1 MSIHSSLRGINTLIG
16 ERSVLTRSERLQ
28 QLVKKGKLDPK
39 TDSAYRMPKVRTKFK
54 IAGAKKAP
62 KAPGAAGATPAA
74 GGTPAGAAGGAKAAA
89 PAKEAAPKKK

>member
-1 MSIHSSLRGINTLIG
+1 MSIHSSLRGISTLVG

-28 QLVKKGKLDPK
+28 ILVKKGKLDTK
-39 TDSAYRMPKVRTKFK
+39 TGSAYRMPKVRTKFK

-62 KAPGAAGATPAA
+62 KAAAAAGATPAA
-74 GGTPAGAAGGAKAAA
+74 GAPAAGAKPAAA